1 MARKPMKNPVVA
13 EPSNPFTCDSG
24 ITSSTTTKIMAPAA
38 KASAKGRMG
47 RANTTTAA
55 PMTAA
60 TGSTIAEI
68 WPYQKLRA

>member
-1 MARKPMKNPVVA
+1 
-13 EPSNPFTCDSG
+13 
-24 ITSSTTTKIMAPAA
+24 
-38 KASAKGRMG
+38 MG